1 MHLSVFAG
9 MTSKIVQFPVYDSS
23 SAVGATLAGLA
34 FGTSGLTCYYNR
46 EGASGAATVVTLVT
60 ATKGTWTSSGFVA
73 VDGTNMQG
81 WYELHIPNAAIA
93 SGAKSVAIQLDG
105 AANMVPVNILIELTA
120 VDNQDGVRNGLSALP
135 NVASGSAG
143 AIPTTGTGSN
153 QISVSSGLV
162 TLAGVTHTGAV
173 IPTVTTTTTATNLT
187 NAPTSGDLTATMKTS
202 VENAVWDAARSS
214 HAGTGV
220 MGQLGLGILRDN
232 TATAGASTSIT
243 LDAGAST
250 VADYYKG
257 AIIAL
262 YSGTG
267 AGQAPRTITAY
278 STGRVATIAPAWAVN
293 PDSTSKFLILAF
305 DDPPFVGADGRVL
318 VTSDAHTA
326 GETVAAVTGA
336 VGSVT
341 GTVASVTGNVGG
353 NVTGSVGS
361 VTAAVLI
368 QSPVRKNVAISN
380 FTFQMYDTTG
390 ALKTGLTV
398 TPTVKIDAGSF
409 AATTNAVTEIAN
421 GTYVINL
428 AAADVNGNVIS
439 LRFSASGAV
448 DTDVTLFMQP

>member
-1 MHLSVFAG
+1 MHLSILAG
-9 MTSKIVQFPVYDSS
+9 TTSKIVQIPVYDSS
-23 SAVGATLAGLA
+23 SAVGANLTGLA

-105 AANMVPVNILIELTA
+105 AANMVPVNIIIELTA
-120 VDNQDGVRNGLSALP
+120 TDNQDGVAGGMSALP
-135 NVASGSAG
+135 SVASGSAG

-153 QISVSSGLV
+153 QISVSSGRV
-162 TLAGVTHTGAV
+162 TANADQWAGTTIPAPNVTGVPKVDLLDIAGAAV
-173 IPTVTTTTTATNLT
+173 STSTAQLGVNAVQIGAAVPGSATIGTVTTTTTATNLT
-187 NAPTSGDLTATMKTS
+187 NAPTAGDFTATMKTS
-202 VENAVWDAARSS
+202 LNA
-214 HAGTGV
+214 
-220 MGQLGLGILRDN
+220 
-232 TATAGASTSIT
+232 ATPAS
-243 LDAGAST
+243 
-250 VADYYKG
+250 
-257 AIIAL
+257 
-262 YSGTG
+262 
-267 AGQAPRTITAY
+267 
-278 STGRVATIAPAWAVN
+278 
-293 PDSTSKFLILAF
+293 
-305 DDPPFVGADGRVL
+305 
-318 VTSDAHTA
+318 
-326 GETVAAVTGA
+326 VTGA
-336 VGSVT
+336 
-341 GTVASVTGNVGG
+341 VASVTGNVGG

-368 QSPVRKNVAISN
+368 QSPVRKNVAIPN
-380 FTFQMYDTTG
+380 FPFQMYDTTG

-409 AATTNAVTEIAN
+409 AAATNAVTEIAN

-448 DTDVTLFMQP
+448 DTYFTLFMQP